1 MRRLL
6 SAATLAVAISACSD
20 AAAPFDPQ
28 LLFGK
33 YTLGSINGQLVPTQV
48 ATGSQGCSS
57 RFTYG
62 NLTLTDGA
70 FLLDLDGTWGIC
82 PGAYLGGVSAVQG
95 IISIGGGLQ
104 VTDRTLLLRSVDWSS
119 AAGVPI
125 SVEGVGSGSEVQLTF
140 APGVMSVA
148 EVTKLVFIRHAL
160 P

>member
-6 SAATLAVAISACSD
+6 SAATLALAMSACSD
-20 AAAPFDPQ
+20 AGAPFDSQ
-28 LLFGK
+28 LLYGS
-33 YTLGSINGQLVPTQV
+33 YIPGSINGQVVPTLV
-48 ATGSQGCSS
+48 ATGYQGCSS

-62 NLTLTDGA
+62 SLTLTDGA

-125 SVEGVGSGSEVQLTF
+125 SVEGAGSGSEVQLIF

-148 EVTKLVFIRHAL
+148 EVTTLVFKRQAL

>member
-1 MRRLL
+1 MRRFL
-6 SAATLAVAISACSD
+6 STVAVALATLACSD
-20 AAAPFDPQ
+20 AVAPFDPQ
-28 LLFGK
+28 VLFGK
-33 YTLGSINGQLVPTQV
+33 YTLGSINGQVVPTLV

-70 FLLDLDGTWGIC
+70 FSLDLDGTWGIC

-104 VTDRTLLLRSVDWSS
+104 VSDRTLLLRAVDPSS
-119 AAGVPI
+119 PAGVPM
-125 SVEGVGSGSEVQLTF
+125 SLEGVGSGSEVQLTF
-140 APGVMSVA
+140 AAGVMTVA
-148 EVTKLVFIRHAL
+148 EVTKLVFIRHTV